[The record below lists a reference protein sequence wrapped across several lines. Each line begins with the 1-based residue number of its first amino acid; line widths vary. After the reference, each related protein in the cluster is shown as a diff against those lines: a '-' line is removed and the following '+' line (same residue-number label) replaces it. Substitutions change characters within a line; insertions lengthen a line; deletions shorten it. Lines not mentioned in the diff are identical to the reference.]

1 MSNLYLW
8 LDDMGI
14 VETFENVSDVFYD
27 GRNLTFNSNHS
38 DVQLKGVNAIPLIAD
53 SDVTITIENYEKYK
67 LEQNNIDEDLDYESE
82 YKKISSELEE
92 LKQLVK
98 QIISSEEEPTN

>member
-27 GRNLTFNSNHS
+27 GRNLTFNSNNS

>member
-53 SDVTITIENYEKYK
+53 SDVTITIENHEKYK
-67 LEQNNIDEDLDYESE
+67 LEPNNKDEDLDYESE
-82 YKKISSELEE
+82 YKKILSEVEE